1 MPAAERMEKTDVL
14 RRRATESEALLS
26 SLAARIDDGTTRAK
40 GVVEDDLKEF
50 VEAFVAALGREV
62 ENVSGS
68 ELKQYL
74 APYIEAKWKEWS
86 EAEGEKV
93 AKALDALA
101 DEVIHGV
108 AEESRR
114 HAADLYKELGLA
126 GQRMPLEVD
135 TFAYDATVF
144 AVGAIGTSV
153 MLFMNVVVGGVLTLA
168 APVIAVILRERVT
181 EKLRAQA
188 KIEGAKAIRDIAAKV
203 GPEFEAAIDKFA
215 VRLKEFVATA
225 GAELHRGLLEV
236 FERLAE
242 ERSRATASLETSEGE
257 VAALDARLKK
267 VVESFWSAKEKV
279 WAWSIFG
286 RLSAKLRAS
295 SRGWCFRTKC
305 AMRSESRGS
314 CSNAETRPR
323 RRGS

>member
-1 MPAAERMEKTDVL
+1 MPAAELKEKTDVL
-14 RRRATESEALLS
+14 RRRAKESEAQLA
-26 SLAARIDDGTTRAK
+26 SLAARIDDGATRTK

-50 VEAFVAALGREV
+50 VEAFCAALGREV
-62 ENVSGS
+62 ENVNGS
-68 ELKQYL
+68 ELKQHL
-74 APYIEAKWKEWS
+74 APFIEAKWKEWS

-114 HAADLYKELGLA
+114 HAADLYKELGLV

-168 APVIAVILRERVT
+168 APVLAVILRERVT

-188 KIEGAKAIRDIAAKV
+188 KIEGAKAIRDIGAKV

-236 FERLAE
+236 FEQLAV
-242 ERSRATASLETSEGE
+242 ERSRAETSLEASEGE
-257 VAALDARLKK
+257 VAALEARLKK
-267 VVESFWSAKEKV
+267 VVESLWSAKEKV
-279 WAWSIFG
+279 WA
-286 RLSAKLRAS
+286 
-295 SRGWCFRTKC
+295 
-305 AMRSESRGS
+305 
-314 CSNAETRPR
+314 
-323 RRGS
+323 